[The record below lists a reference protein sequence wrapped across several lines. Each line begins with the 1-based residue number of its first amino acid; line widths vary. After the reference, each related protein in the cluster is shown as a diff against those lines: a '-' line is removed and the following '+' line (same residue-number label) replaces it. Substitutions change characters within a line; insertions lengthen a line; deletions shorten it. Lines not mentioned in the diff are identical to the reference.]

1 MKVRFER
8 GRRDELKT
16 LHPACFAM
24 VMATGIVAVSAHLH
38 GMSMVGAVLFWLN
51 ALFLAGL
58 VVATAARAALYPQAM
73 ASDIRNHGRG
83 LGFLTIVAAL
93 AVFGTQLDLQM
104 GQPRLAA
111 AIWAAAAV
119 LWAGVSYGLLAVLLS
134 LPDKPRLAD
143 LNGGWMIIVV
153 AQQSVAILAVLVLA
167 RGALAAFQ
175 QPLVLAALVLW
186 LAGGALYLC
195 LMALVLARYVTV
207 PLGPRDLSSLEW
219 INMGAGAI
227 STLAGAT
234 LAQNAGLSPLTAEL
248 LPFVKGL
255 TVFFWSVATWWIPL
269 LVILAVWRHL
279 IRGVPFGYEVVE
291 WGAVFPL
298 GMYSVSTDG
307 LAMILDAPF
316 LRAVSWAFTVI
327 ALAAWLL
334 TFVGFLSSRFAPTGQ
349 ARP

>member
-1 MKVRFER
+1 MEFRFER
-8 GRRDELKT
+8 GHRDDLKT

-38 GMSMVGAVLFWLN
+38 GLASVAVVLFWLN

-58 VVATAARAALYPQAM
+58 LVATAARAVLHPQAM
-73 ASDIRNHGRG
+73 VSDMRSRGRG
-83 LGFLTIVAAL
+83 LGFLTLVAAL
-93 AVFGTQLDLQM
+93 SVFGTQLDLQM

-111 AIWAAAAV
+111 AIWVGAAV
-119 LWAGVSYGLLAVLLS
+119 LGAVMTYGLLAVLIG

-143 LNGGWMIIVV
+143 VSGGWMIIVV
-153 AQQSVAILAVLVLA
+153 AAQSVAILAVLVLA
-167 RGALAAFQ
+167 HGVLVGFQ
-175 QPLVLAALVLW
+175 QPLMFAALALW

-195 LMALVLARYVTV
+195 LMALVIARYATA
-207 PLGPRDLSSLEW
+207 PLSPQDLSPLEW

-234 LAQNAGLSPLTAEL
+234 LAHNAGLSPLVVDL

-255 TVFFWSVATWWIPL
+255 TVFFWSVATCWIPL
-269 LVILAVWRHL
+269 LVVMGVWRHL
-279 IRGVPFGYEVVE
+279 IRGVPFAYEPVD
-291 WGAVFPL
+291 WGGVFPL

-307 LAMILDAPF
+307 LAGVLGAPF
-316 LRAVSWAFTVI
+316 LAPLSWVFTVV

-334 TFVGFLSSRFAPTGQ
+334 TLVGFLASRFAKP
-349 ARP
+349 